1 MQSAEI
7 IAIGTEIL
15 LGQITDTNS
24 RFLSEELARLGIN
37 CFFHTTV
44 GDNPERIIASLK
56 RAVSRSDIVIT
67 SGGLGPTAD
76 DLTMECI
83 AVAFGSELR
92 MDEAVLAELKEFF
105 AGRGY
110 KMPPSN
116 NKQAMRPV
124 GANILPNP
132 RGTAPGIIWQLDRAK
147 LISAGLLS
155 EPGQE
160 SGANFSAGTSTIV
173 TFPGVP
179 HELRAMWKETVAG
192 FLSEQVV
199 GETIYS
205 VELKHIGIGESSLA
219 EKYASLLEGK
229 NPTVAPYAGRG
240 ECRLR
245 VTAKASSREEA
256 ERLVKPVVNQ
266 ILSESGSLCYGR
278 DDDSLESVVGEL
290 LRRSKLTVALAESCT
305 GGLVSTRLTD
315 VPGSSDYIGLNLVTY
330 SNEAKMKELKVPAA
344 VLDDEGAV
352 SEACARA
359 MAQGVRRKTG
369 ADIGL
374 SITGI
379 AGPGGGSEEKPVGL
393 VYLGIDSSQGTDTK
407 ELRLG
412 SKSSRSE
419 IRYRTANESLNLL
432 RLYLLDRQE
441 KRFEN

>member
-44 GDNPERIIASLK
+44 GDNPERIIACLK
-56 RAVSRSDIVIT
+56 RAASRSDIVIT

-83 AVAFGSELR
+83 ADAFGSELK
-92 MDEAVLAELKEFF
+92 MDEALLAELKEFF

-110 KMPPSN
+110 NMPSSN

-124 GANILPNP
+124 GASILPNP
-132 RGTAPGIIWQLDRAK
+132 RGTAPGIIWELDRAK
-147 LISAGLLS
+147 LIADGLIS
-155 EPGQE
+155 GQGQE
-160 SGANFSAGTSTIV
+160 SGTSTII

-192 FLSEQVV
+192 FLSERVV

-245 VTAKASSREEA
+245 VTAKASSLAEA
-256 ERLVKPVVNQ
+256 ESLVKPVVDE

-278 DDDSLESVVGEL
+278 DDDTLESVVGEL
-290 LRRSKLTVALAESCT
+290 LRHSKLTVALAESCT

-315 VPGSSDYIGLNLVTY
+315 IPGSSEYIGLNLVTY
-330 SNEAKMKELKVPAA
+330 SNEAKMNELQVPAS
-344 VLDDEGAV
+344 VLEGEGAV

-359 MAQGVRRKTG
+359 MARGVRRKAG

-374 SITGI
+374 AVTGI
-379 AGPGGGSEEKPVGL
+379 AGPGGGSEDKPVGL

-412 SKSSRSE
+412 NKSSRSE

-432 RLYLLDRQE
+432 RLYLLERQD
-441 KRFEN
+441 KTFEN